1 MLKQNKVKF
10 YYAFRILDVVLFLFS
25 FYLAYYIRHE
35 YFSLDILSY
44 PIQYQIFLVGY
55 LIFWVFIS
63 NHFQLYSTK
72 RLSSLKNEYFDV
84 TKVITICIVVGIVL
98 GFFIRDY
105 PLSRVFLLDIFIF
118 QLFGMITFRYTLRK
132 FLKFIRGRGYD
143 FRQVLFIGR
152 NIRSAK
158 MLNRIKESPEFGIR
172 ILGVLDTPNNID
184 IDQTFP
190 KHELLGDISDLEKML
205 RANIVDEVFV
215 FLPVKSHYSE
225 IQQIL
230 QTCEKA
236 GVEVKLP
243 ADIFNLNLSQSLV
256 TRHEDI
262 NVINIYT
269 APRMGWQLIAKRFLD
284 IVVSA
289 ILIFL
294 LLPLFLLVGVLI
306 KITSRGNVLFLQERL
321 GYNGR
326 TFNCIK
332 FRTMVENAE
341 ELQAEL
347 LAKNEMDGPVFKIQ
361 ADPRVTRIGRLLR
374 KTSLDEL
381 PQLINV
387 LLGDMSL
394 VGPRPPLPS
403 EVDQYELTDV
413 RRLSMKPG
421 ITCIW
426 QVSGRNNISFDKW
439 MELDRH
445 YIDNWSFWLDIQRC
459 FSLYS
464 THSKGSSYHLKV
476 VYVGSIISDLLE
488 EGWASLIF

>member
-1 MLKQNKVKF
+1 MLKQHKRKF
-10 YYAFRILDVVLFLFS
+10 NYAFRILDVVLFLFS
-25 FYLAYYIRHE
+25 FYLAYYNRHG
-35 YFSLDILSY
+35 YFSPDILSY
-44 PIQYQIFLVGY
+44 PIQYQVFLAGY

-63 NHFQLYSTK
+63 KHFQLYSAK
-72 RLSSLKNEYFDV
+72 RLSGFKNEVFDV
-84 TKVITICIVVGIVL
+84 SKVIIICIIVGIIL

-105 PLSRVFLLDIFIF
+105 PLSRVFLLEIFIF
-118 QLFGMITFRYTLRK
+118 QLFGMITFRYALRK

-143 FRQVLFIGR
+143 YRQVLFVGR

-158 MLNRIKESPEFGIR
+158 MLNKIKESPEFGIR
-172 ILGVLDTPNNID
+172 ILGFLDTPNNID
-184 IDQTFP
+184 IAQSFP
-190 KHELLGDISDLEKML
+190 KHELLGNVSELEKTL
-205 RANIVDEVFV
+205 RETVVDEVFI
-215 FLPVKSHYSE
+215 FLPIKSHYSE

-230 QTCEKA
+230 ETCEKA
-236 GVEVKLP
+236 GVEVKLL
-243 ADIFNLNLSQSLV
+243 ADIFNLNLSRSMITQ
-256 TRHEDI
+256 HEDI

-289 ILIFL
+289 ILLFL
-294 LLPLFLLVGVLI
+294 HIPLFLLVGILI
-306 KITSRGNVLFLQERL
+306 KITSRGNVFFLQERL

-326 TFNCIK
+326 PFNCIK

-341 ELQAEL
+341 ELKGEL
-347 LAKNEMDGPVFKIQ
+347 LAKNEMDGPVFKIK
-361 ADPRVTRIGRLLR
+361 ADPRVTRIGRFLR
-374 KTSLDEL
+374 KTSIDEL

-403 EVDQYELTDV
+403 EVDQYEFTDI

-426 QVSGRNNISFDKW
+426 QVSGRNTISFDKW

-445 YIDNWSFWLDIQRC
+445 YIDNWSFWLDIRILAKTIQAV
-459 FSLYS
+459 L
-464 THSKGSSYHLKV
+464 KGS
-476 VYVGSIISDLLE
+476 G
-488 EGWASLIF
+488 AS